1 MRKCL
6 YDIITYIEFLVCL
19 AILRSERVLMRLVGG
34 FSTTWKQ
41 IKNIVTI
48 VVPSQLYLDLSLISW
63 MSRNT
68 GRPSCTYFYIHFPSY
83 VIILF
88 YCTYFIQFCVEYK
101 TIKKLSLSLLI
112 VSTSQFYIY
121 KGQIGIVF
129 GTIVCIRYLWV
140 IGYRVR
146 LRG

>member
-1 MRKCL
+1 
-6 YDIITYIEFLVCL
+6 
-19 AILRSERVLMRLVGG
+19 
-34 FSTTWKQ
+34 
-41 IKNIVTI
+41 
-48 VVPSQLYLDLSLISW
+48 
-63 MSRNT
+63 
-68 GRPSCTYFYIHFPSY
+68 
-83 VIILF
+83 
-88 YCTYFIQFCVEYK
+88 VEYK

-129 GTIVCIRYLWV
+129 GTIVCICYLWV

>member
-1 MRKCL
+1 M
-6 YDIITYIEFLVCL
+6 DVSDHNTYNK
-19 AILRSERVLMRLVGG
+19 G
-34 FSTTWKQ
+34 FSTTLKFNFILWRSSSRLK
-41 IKNIVTI
+41 
-48 VVPSQLYLDLSLISW
+48 LYLDQSLIS
-63 MSRNT
+63 RQT
-68 GRPSCTYFYIHFPSY
+68 GRSFCTYIYIHFPYFVFFVCKIVYILSY
-83 VIILF
+83 RE
-88 YCTYFIQFCVEYK
+88 FCVEYK

-129 GTIVCIRYLWV
+129 GTIVCICYLWV